1 MVSPFAIDT
10 FFPSF
15 PAMQRDLGV
24 SSWQLQQ
31 TLTAYL
37 VPYALASLLHGPFSD
52 ALGRR
57 RLIIWGTVL
66 FTLGSLACMLA
77 PKFTAL
83 LAFRAL
89 QGVTAGVGMVVGRA
103 IVRDLYD
110 GPKAQRLMSLVSLLF
125 GIAPA
130 IAPVIGGW
138 IHLAYGWRA
147 VFAFLAAFG
156 LLLVVATLLR
166 LPETH
171 PPAKRV
177 PFAFGSLIRAC
188 AAVTRNRE
196 FLCLAFAAG
205 LNFVGVFGFIAAA
218 PAIVLGHWQLSET
231 QFWWLFLPVIAGF
244 TLGAAISGRAAGR
257 WPPSRQAAFGFML
270 MLVVCIARAVAFVV
284 FDSVP
289 IAAQQFMLFATALG
303 TQMTFPVLTLRMLD
317 LFPNLRGSA
326 ASMQSFVSLMVS
338 SLAAGVLVPL
348 TQSSLRSMA
357 LGSAGAVLAGFALWT
372 LAAHARRDAAA
383 AAVA

>member
-1 MVSPFAIDT
+1 MISPFAIDT

-15 PAMQRDLGV
+15 PAMQRDLAV

-37 VPYALASLLHGPFSD
+37 VPYALASIVHGPMSD

-57 RLIIWGTVL
+57 PLIIWGTAL

-77 PKFTAL
+77 PNFGSL
-83 LAFRAL
+83 VAFRAL

-138 IHLAYGWRA
+138 IHVAFGWRA
-147 VFAFLAAFG
+147 VFAFLAVFG
-156 LLLVVATLLR
+156 ALLVLATLAR

-171 PPAKRV
+171 APARRV
-177 PFAFGSLIRAC
+177 PFAFGALSRAC
-188 AAVTRNRE
+188 AAVLVSRE
-196 FLCLAFAAG
+196 FLCLAMAAG

-218 PAIVLGHWQLSET
+218 PAIVLNHWQLGET

-244 TLGAAISGRAAGR
+244 TLGAVISGRAAGR
-257 WPPSRQAAFGFML
+257 WPPARQAAFGFGL
-270 MLVVCIARAVAFVV
+270 MLVVCIARALAFLIL
-284 FDSVP
+284 DGVP
-289 IAAQQFMLFATALG
+289 IAVQQFMLFVSALG
-303 TQMTFPVLTLRMLD
+303 TQMTFPILTLRILD
-317 LFPNLRGSA
+317 LFPDLRGSA
-326 ASMQSFVSLMVS
+326 ASMQSFISLMLS
-338 SLAAGVLVPL
+338 SVAAGIMVPL
-348 TQSSLRSMA
+348 TQSNLTWMA
-357 LGSAGAVLAGFALWT
+357 LGSAGAVSMGFVLWRSAT
-372 LAAHARRDAAA
+372 RRRAFAPSA
-383 AAVA
+383 P